1 LFQES
6 LLSPYM
12 QFSSIIGQQPIKHHL
27 IDMVQHNRLSHALL
41 FLGKEGSGAL
51 PLALAFAQYI
61 TCEKVQGKKSG
72 VGSSQSGPS
81 LFGEPELET
90 TNDIPETLTDSC
102 GVCPA
107 CQKAQQ
113 LIHPDIHFSYPT
125 VTKKAGEKP
134 IAADFITDWREF
146 IKLSPYGNLFDWIEL
161 IKEKENSQGKI
172 TARECDEIIKKLSL
186 KSFESEYKILIM
198 WMPEEL
204 DKEGNK
210 LLKIIEEPP
219 PNTLFILVAEN
230 EEQVLQT
237 IVSRCQLVKVPA
249 LETRDVEEALISR
262 NKTDA
267 AIARQVAS
275 VSEGNYREA
284 LQLVQHAEEDWQ
296 TLLREWL
303 NAILKTGPVAQTKWV
318 EEISRLGR
326 EKQKQFLRYFNH
338 LLEQAIKLRVA
349 APLNLPGGGTLEP
362 ESSNK
367 ALSILDAEKD
377 FALRLNKIAGI
388 EQQQAIIEELD
399 RASYYIER
407 NANGKMLFHALTIKL
422 YHIIQDKV
430 VFLMD

>member
-1 LFQES
+1 MYCAVFLFAES
-6 LLSPYM
+6 LLSPSM
-12 QFSSIIGQQPIKHHL
+12 QFKDIIGQQEVKQQL
-27 IDMVQHNRLSHALL
+27 VEVVEHNRLSHALL

-61 TCEKVQGKKSG
+61 VCNPNSANTT
-72 VGSSQSGPS
+72 SGPS
-81 LFGEPELET
+81 LFGDPEPQT
-90 TNDIPETLTDSC
+90 TSSEIRTDSC
-102 GVCPA
+102 GTCPA
-107 CQKAQQ
+107 CLKAQQ
-113 LIHPDIHFSYPT
+113 LVHPDIHYSYPT

-134 IAADFITDWREF
+134 IATDFITEWREF
-146 IKLSPYGNLFDWIEL
+146 IKLNPYGNLFDWIEL

-172 TARECDEIIKKLSL
+172 TARECDEIVKKLSL
-186 KSFESEYKILIM
+186 KSFESEYKVLIM
-198 WMPEEL
+198 WMPEEM

-230 EEQVLQT
+230 EELVLPT
-237 IVSRCQLVKVPA
+237 IVSRCQLIKIPA
-249 LETRDVEEALISR
+249 LEKNEIEEALITR
-262 NKTDA
+262 NKTEE

-275 VSEGNYREA
+275 VCDGSYREA

-338 LLEQAIKLRVA
+338 LLEQAILLRA
-349 APLNLPGGGTLEP
+349 LGNAPGAYGSER
-362 ESSNK
+362 
-367 ALSILDAEKD
+367 D
-377 FALRLNKIAGI
+377 FAERLNKIAGI
-388 EQQQAIIEELD
+388 EQQKAIIEELD

-422 YHIIQDKV
+422 YHIIQDKI